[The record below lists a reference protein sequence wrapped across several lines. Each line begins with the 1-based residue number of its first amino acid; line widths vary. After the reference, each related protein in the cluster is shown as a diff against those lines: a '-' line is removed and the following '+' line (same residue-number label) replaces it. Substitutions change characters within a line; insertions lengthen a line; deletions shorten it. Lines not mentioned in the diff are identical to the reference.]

1 MRGGIVYILQEFVFH
16 VHCFCCPL
24 YDFFCFVLGGGYST
38 VTILITGFKRLFFL
52 ISVSH
57 SRFALLKMFSNEF
70 FGQYREPRTSGNHV
84 ILSLSSRLQS
94 AIRVFNFKT
103 PFLWL
108 VIYDSASYPEINPID
123 LPFGHISQVTSVFYL
138 LGKILNIKYKF

>member
-70 FGQYREPRTSGNHV
+70 FGQYLGKSRDFVLVFTFAVCDSSFQLQDTVLVVSDLRQRVISRDQSDRSPIWPYQSGY
-84 ILSLSSRLQS
+84 ICFLS
-94 AIRVFNFKT
+94 IGKNFKYQ
-103 PFLWL
+103 
-108 VIYDSASYPEINPID
+108 I
-123 LPFGHISQVTSVFYL
+123 
-138 LGKILNIKYKF
+138 